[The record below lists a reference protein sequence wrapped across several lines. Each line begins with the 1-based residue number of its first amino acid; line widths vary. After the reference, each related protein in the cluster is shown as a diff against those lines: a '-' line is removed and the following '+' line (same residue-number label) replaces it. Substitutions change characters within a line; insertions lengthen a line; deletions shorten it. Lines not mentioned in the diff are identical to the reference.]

1 MPTPIDTPNAGTTT
15 KPERSSKRVAH
26 KAPLGWLPW
35 LALLLLALLI
45 AAIVLALVAAHHHD
59 KTDNKTSTTPSS
71 TSSDIGIGG
80 ASGSGAAAAVAAA
93 AAGALVGGA
102 GSSPAPASA
111 SQAALTGARDPGTVG
126 TVLFASGS
134 SALDSNA
141 KDVIRTTAAH
151 LKTAGVSSVEIVGYT
166 DVVAGQPVN
175 GALSQQ
181 RADAAAQALRA
192 ALPGTSVS
200 TRAAG
205 EANPSASNDT
215 EAGRQ
220 QNRRAAILARG

>member
-1 MPTPIDTPNAGTTT
+1 MPKPIDTPNVGTTT

-45 AAIVLALVAAHHHD
+45 AGIVIALVAAHHHD
-59 KTDNKTSTTPSS
+59 KSDNKASTTTPTSSS
-71 TSSDIGIGG
+71 TTTPGG
-80 ASGSGAAAAVAAA
+80 GSGAASAVAAA
-93 AAGALVGGA
+93 AAGAVVGGA

-111 SQAALTGARDPGTVG
+111 SQAGLTGTRDPGTVG
-126 TVLFASGS
+126 TVLFATGS
-134 SALDSNA
+134 SALDANA
-141 KDVIRTTAAH
+141 QDVIRTTAAH

-192 ALPGTSVS
+192 ALPAVSVT
-200 TRAAG
+200 TRADG
-205 EANPSASNDT
+205 EKNPIATNST
-215 EAGRQ
+215 EEGRQ
-220 QNRRAAILARG
+220 QNRRAAIVARA